1 MYLVGLSLTAWPVPG
16 PTSPGPPEAG
26 GQDHLGRRSA
36 SEVCEGE
43 GSMWLIDACFPNEET
58 ELEMVCPVLE
68 KTGASTKAQASP
80 PHYVL
85 IPPVRKMQNNNPGEA
100 HADSTAHSWAK
111 SGYFF

>member
-1 MYLVGLSLTAWPVPG
+1 
-16 PTSPGPPEAG
+16 
-26 GQDHLGRRSA
+26 
-36 SEVCEGE
+36 
-43 GSMWLIDACFPNEET
+43 MWLIDACFPNEET